1 MTTLTEIE
9 HAPGA
14 DASALLRTAVGYA
27 TAPVR
32 FVGFWIAVT
41 VPFAYLPLLYGGLP
55 GPQARVFAVLLAF
68 NCVGL
73 VVGRGYGRDADGDPD
88 PT

>member
-1 MTTLTEIE
+1 MTTLTENE
-9 HAPGA
+9 PAPGA
-14 DASALLRTAVGYA
+14 DASVLQHVRTVFGIA
-27 TAPVR
+27 TVPVR

-41 VPFAYLPLLYGGLP
+41 VPFAYPALLYGGLP
-55 GPQARVFAVLLAF
+55 GAEAHAFAVLVAL

-73 VVGRGYGRDADGDPD
+73 VAGRGYGRDRD